1 MLVESIGEGF
11 IIAPKAFIYVSHE
24 CSLSSQLFK
33 NKANI

>member
-1 MLVESIGEGF
+1 VGAGF
-11 IIAPKAFIYVSHE
+11 VTAPKAFRYVSQE